1 MRALSSI
8 CSRIRYAWKTHFGNV
23 WKSIAGNA
31 IGVICLLTIYV
42 FLFGF
47 QSLKKFKTKD
57 VITIEHEENTLIAP
71 GKTFLFYSSFIFFVS
86 TLGSSDLIDFLLAIF
101 IISYNPL
108 SGLGWHYMHCEGK
121 SGDKLIKCVEDNV
134 YMEKDILIS
143 YYKIKSLT
151 GKFDLQFAADSSKSI
166 EVQPHYLDNINGM
179 AHVMYPEPGVISKQ
193 MLSTLRL
200 TLNNS
205 VFYYIVIGDPK
216 FMFNTFRLDLM
227 PTTLIKLEKGT
238 GQNILFLKVCNHL
251 HI

>member
-8 CSRIRYAWKTHFGNV
+8 CSRIKYAWKTHFGNV

-71 GKTFLFYSSFIFFVS
+71 GKTLFLFFSVS
-86 TLGSSDLIDFLLAIF
+86 ALDYSDLIDFLLAIF

-121 SGDKLIKCVEDNV
+121 SGDKLMKCVEDNV

-166 EVQPHYLDNINGM
+166 EVQPHYLDNYNGM
-179 AHVMYPEPGVISKQ
+179 AHVLYPEPGVISKQ
-193 MLSTLRL
+193 MLSTLQV

-205 VFYYIVIGDPK
+205 LYYYIMIGDPK
-216 FMFNTFRLDLM
+216 FMFNTMRPDTV
-227 PTTLIKLEKGT
+227 PTTLIKLDKGT
-238 GQNILFLKVCNHL
+238 GQNILFLKGSI